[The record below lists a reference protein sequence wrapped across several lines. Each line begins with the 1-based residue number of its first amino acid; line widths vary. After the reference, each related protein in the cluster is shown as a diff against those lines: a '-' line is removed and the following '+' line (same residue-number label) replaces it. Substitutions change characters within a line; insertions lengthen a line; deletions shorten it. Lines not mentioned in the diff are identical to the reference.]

1 VTLFSISL
9 TTSARKSLQKL
20 PKKDQLLIF
29 AVLETLKNN
38 PTPPKALKLSG
49 REGYRIRVGN
59 FRILYTLNRG
69 ELLVLVLD
77 VGHRREIYR

>member
-29 AVLETLKNN
+29 AVLETLTNN

>member
-1 VTLFSISL
+1 MTLFSISL